1 MRTTPALVAVAALTL
16 LTALHTA
23 LFWPGILTWD
33 AIRQYGQ
40 ALSGHYDD
48 WHPPAMNWLWR
59 QLRGF
64 GNGPA
69 PMLALQVALY
79 WSGTAAWM
87 LAAWRRGHAR
97 VTVVIGVLALSPIA
111 LVLGGTILKDSLF
124 AGALLLASGL
134 LALARPGE
142 RLKRIVAAL
151 LLVAAATLRFN
162 AVPACLPLLLL
173 ALPAAWRSTWPRL
186 AGASVLA
193 AVPLVLA
200 LPLANAALHARRS
213 GVELSLVIY
222 DLGGIG
228 RFGAVD
234 AFPSTD
240 VPDPVAVDRDCYDPV
255 SWDRYA
261 WWGED
266 PCAIGFT
273 NLRAPLTA
281 GHGPYAWWAAAVLH
295 HPLAYAAHRLAHFDR
310 NTRFL
315 VHDADLPRLSVA
327 SDPNAWG
334 YTLAPNAARVAVS
347 DAAGWLLTTPF
358 GWPICWIALGVA
370 LLALRPSLRAPE
382 GALAWSAVLYALSYL
397 PLSVA
402 SEVRYH
408 FWTMSAVGIAATL
421 TLARREVWALPR
433 WRLGLAG
440 LPLVV
445 AVIGG
450 VIARL

>member
-1 MRTTPALVAVAALTL
+1 MRTTPTLLVAFALALLAAL
-16 LTALHTA
+16 HIA
-23 LFWPGILTWD
+23 LFWPGIFTWD

-40 ALSGHYDD
+40 ALSGQYDD

-69 PMLALQVALY
+69 PMLVLQVALY

-87 LAAWRRGHAR
+87 QAARRRGCPRAALA
-97 VTVVIGVLALSPIA
+97 IGVLALSPIA
-111 LVLGGTILKDSLF
+111 LVLTGTILKDSLF

-134 LALARPGE
+134 LALARQGE
-142 RLKRIVAAL
+142 RSRRVLAAL

-173 ALPAAWRSTWPRL
+173 ALPATWRTTWPRL
-186 AGASVLA
+186 VGASALV

-200 LPLANAALHARRS
+200 LPLANVALHAKRS

-222 DLGGIG
+222 DLGGIE
-228 RFGAVD
+228 RFSEVD
-234 AFPSTD
+234 VFPKTD
-240 VPDPVAVDRDCYDPV
+240 VPNPVAVNHDCYSPV

-261 WWGED
+261 WWGD
-266 PCAIGFT
+266 APCAIGYT

-281 GHGPYAWWAAAVLH
+281 GHGPYAWWVAAVLR
-295 HPLAYAAHRLAHFDR
+295 HPLAYIAHRLAHFDR

-315 VHDADLPRLSVA
+315 VQDADLPKLSVA
-327 SDPNAWG
+327 SDPNDWG
-334 YTLAPNAARVAVS
+334 YALAPNAARTAVS
-347 DAAGWLLTTPF
+347 DAAAWLLTTPF
-358 GWPICWIALGVA
+358 GWPICWIALGVG
-370 LLALRPSLRAPE
+370 LLVLRPSLGEPQ
-382 GALAWSAVLYALSYL
+382 GALAWSAVLYAFSYL

-408 FWTMSAVGIAATL
+408 FWTMSAVGIAAVL
-421 TLARREVWALPR
+421 TLARREVWTLPR

-440 LPLVV
+440 APLVV
-445 AVIGG
+445 AVVGG
-450 VIARL
+450 IVARL